1 MSELINKAAYWH
13 SAMRGEVIIRQH
25 SAQPDNAPSHIG
37 PKMDKKRPKKA
48 AEEEPGKRKET
59 ETSDEIAQFFRKRGR
74 LTDLVQGGN
83 PNTNTNPDFSLN
95 VDL

>member
-37 PKMDKKRPKKA
+37 PKTAKKRPKKA
-48 AEEEPGKRKET
+48 AEEKEADKRKET
-59 ETSDEIAQFFRKRGR
+59 DTSAQIAQFFQKAR
-74 LTDLVQGGN
+74 
-83 PNTNTNPDFSLN
+83 SSH
-95 VDL
+95 